1 MPILTVESNCLAAA
15 SHPVSHVAPVHKLS
29 GAEHYQRTG
38 RDSKYDSALMAL
50 LDTMFFQTGK
60 EVQASFFF
68 GYRSGYGYSSSGE
81 SMNKNKCLVHVF
93 LFNV

>member
-1 MPILTVESNCLAAA
+1 MADFKCEYLAALLRHLMAESMPILTVESNCLAAA
-15 SHPVSHVAPVHKLS
+15 SHAVSHVAPVHKLS

-68 GYRSGYGYSSSGE
+68 R
-81 SMNKNKCLVHVF
+81 V
-93 LFNV
+93 